1 MLSTHKNHRKSKR
14 PQMSEAEAKQFS
26 RISEANINLCLH
38 HFDCGCSPYTDL
50 YTYKRWKAQGYHV
63 KKGEHGLRLPLVKTL
78 DNEIGE
84 PVEKLFCRSVVF
96 CRHQVERDEA
106 QRNEE
111 HREQ

>member
-14 PQMSEAEAKQFS
+14 PQMSEQEAKHFN
-26 RISEANINLCLH
+26 RISEANIKLCMA

-50 YTYKRWKAQGYHV
+50 YTFKRWKAQGYHI

-84 PVEKLFCRSVVF
+84 PVEKLFTSSIVF

-106 QRNEE
+106 QRREE